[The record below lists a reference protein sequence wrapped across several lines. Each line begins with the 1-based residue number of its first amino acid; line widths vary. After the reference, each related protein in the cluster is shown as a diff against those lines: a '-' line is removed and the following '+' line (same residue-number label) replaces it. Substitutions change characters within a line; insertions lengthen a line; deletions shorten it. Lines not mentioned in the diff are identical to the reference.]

1 MSDEP
6 DIIPGM
12 AIIPAA
18 VSPGIRTSGLP
29 DCGHGHVYPAPL
41 KARCG
46 GPDICA
52 MCAIDR
58 KALHDARAA
67 QLEQSFADVP
77 VSLNEIRAE
86 RSENSAEW
94 TPRDMLIALLRD
106 IDNGTRN
113 VTDAVVTFSTDNGEG
128 YSFFNATKD
137 KAVAVFLLERA
148 KHRMME
154 GK

>member
-1 MSDEP
+1 MSDET

-12 AIIPAA
+12 AIM
-18 VSPGIRTSGLP
+18 PG
-29 DCGHGHVYPAPL
+29 AP
-41 KARCG
+41 CG
-46 GPDICA
+46 G
-52 MCAIDR
+52 AIGS
-58 KALHDARAA
+58 
-67 QLEQSFADVP
+67 SFANAP

-86 RSENSAEW
+86 RSENSADW